1 MILHKTNFEKEL
13 RARRATLRQEIRAT
27 LLRADSERYASIAD
41 RLGDSEDRPLA
52 EVLAEVSEAEA
63 ARDIAEIA
71 DIDLAL
77 QRLANGTYGKC
88 VDCSRPI
95 PEERLKAFPTA
106 KRCLPCQ
113 QRHEQ
118 HRN

>member
-1 MILHKTNFEKEL
+1 MMHDKSNFEKPL
-13 RARRATLRQEIRAT
+13 RARRVTLRQEIRAT
-27 LLRADSERYASIAD
+27 LLRADAERYAQIAD
-41 RLGDSEDRPLA
+41 RIGDTEDRPLA

-88 VDCSRPI
+88 TDCDGPI